1 MTLKLMRVY
10 QRAAPTTQAANP
22 YQTGIFSVS
31 SPAPMIVLSPTLL
44 WPIFSVNSPAPMIV
58 LSPTLLWPLSSPP
71 RWALVL
77 LFTSQQ
83 NIYFCPG
90 YFMYVYCTYLYK
102 DLIVP
107 HNPCL
112 IRYFDLYML
121 NGFLHHKNNT
131 NYDKYNFVKQTSSD
145 NFLKQS
151 NFTDC
156 RDGN

>member
-31 SPAPMIVLSPTLL
+31 SPAPMIVLSPT
-44 WPIFSVNSPAPMIV
+44 
-58 LSPTLLWPLSSPP
+58 LWPLSSPP

-112 IRYFDLYML
+112 IRYFDLCIMDS
-121 NGFLHHKNNT
+121 FIIRII
-131 NYDKYNFVKQTSSD
+131 QIITSITSC
-145 NFLKQS
+145 NIFFS
-151 NFTDC
+151 
-156 RDGN
+156 